1 MISTKKNIIIAF
13 AGIALF
19 LYEVKRIEHI
29 KTGKIVDEFIY
40 AE

>member
-1 MISTKKNIIIAF
+1 MSTKKNIIIAF

-19 LYEVKRIEHI
+19 LYEVKKIEPI
-29 KTGKIVDEFIY
+29 KICKIVDEFIY